1 VNQILEAETID
12 LAARVGAMLRAQR
25 QMLATAESCTGGMIA
40 AAITAIAGSSAWF
53 DRSMVTYSNEA
64 KIEMLGVPPGLLKQ
78 FGAVSEPTVRAM
90 AGGALERSRA
100 GIAVAV
106 TGVAGPDG
114 GTKDK
119 PVGMVCFGWAVR
131 GAPTEVETIHFPG
144 DRATVREMTV
154 RHALLGILKRLDSNL
169 SGG

>member
-1 VNQILEAETID
+1 MSDADTIE
-12 LAARVGAMLRAQR
+12 LATRVGAALRANG
-25 QMLATAESCTGGMIA
+25 MVLATAESCTGGMIA
-40 AAITAIAGSSAWF
+40 AAITEIAGSSRWF
-53 DRSMVTYSNEA
+53 DRAMVTYSNES
-64 KIEMLGVPPGLLKQ
+64 KTEMLGIPSGLLSQ
-78 FGAVSEPTVRAM
+78 FGAVSEPAARAM

-100 GIAVAV
+100 SMAVAV

-144 DRATVREMTV
+144 DRATVRAMTV
-154 RHALLGILKRLDSNL
+154 RHALLGILKRLDSSS
-169 SGG
+169 SGR

>member
-1 VNQILEAETID
+1 MSDADTIE
-12 LAARVGAMLRAQR
+12 LATRVGAALRANG
-25 QMLATAESCTGGMIA
+25 MVLATAESCTGGMIA
-40 AAITAIAGSSAWF
+40 AAITEVAGSSRWF
-53 DRSMVTYSNEA
+53 DRAMVTYSNEA
-64 KIEMLGVPPGLLKQ
+64 KTEMLGVPSGLLSQ
-78 FGAVSEPTVRAM
+78 FGAVSEPTARAM

-100 GIAVAV
+100 SMAVAV

-144 DRATVREMTV
+144 DRATVRAMTV
-154 RHALLGILKRLDSNL
+154 RHALLGILKRLDSSS
-169 SGG
+169 SGR